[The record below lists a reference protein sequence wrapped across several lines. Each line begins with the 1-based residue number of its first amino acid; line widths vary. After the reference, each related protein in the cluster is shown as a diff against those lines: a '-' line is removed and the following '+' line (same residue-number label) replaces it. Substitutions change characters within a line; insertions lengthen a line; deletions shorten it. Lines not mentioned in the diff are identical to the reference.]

1 MWSRRLAYGGALLAA
16 LICQLFDVG
25 YLVHFAFVLT
35 LCLPLAGLLASLP
48 AMLGC
53 RVELRPR
60 PGVVERD
67 GRAGWDL
74 VVKSRS
80 RLPIARLSGRLRV
93 ENRMTGERWAFR
105 TVIQSPRRGERQLW
119 GMGTARCGALVGRLD
134 RLWVTD
140 CLGLFA
146 LPVRPPAA
154 ASALVCPKCEGPGP
168 IHLPEGTGAPVPAA
182 RRDSRGGGEDYEL
195 RPYREGD
202 DFRSIH
208 WKATA
213 RRDELVVREELIPR
227 RPLPVLTFDHFGSPA
242 EVERTLDRVAGWSA
256 ALLAR
261 DMPHEICWAEPE
273 TGAARRFIVSDQGS
287 WMACLTALLSDRAP
301 QTGQSI
307 LDQPPVRRDG
317 VEVWSIRITGEE
329 GTHGSR

>member
-1 MWSRRLAYGGALLAA
+1 
-16 LICQLFDVG
+16 
-25 YLVHFAFVLT
+25 
-35 LCLPLAGLLASLP
+35 
-48 AMLGC
+48 
-53 RVELRPR
+53 
-60 PGVVERD
+60 
-67 GRAGWDL
+67 
-74 VVKSRS
+74 
-80 RLPIARLSGRLRV
+80 
-93 ENRMTGERWAFR
+93 
-105 TVIQSPRRGERQLW
+105 
-119 GMGTARCGALVGRLD
+119 MGTARCGALVGRLD

-213 RRDELVVREELIPR
+213 RRDELVVREELVPR

-273 TGAARRFIVSDQGS
+273 TGAARRFIVSDQGAGWPASPPCSRTGPLRPASPS
-287 WMACLTALLSDRAP
+287 WTSP
-301 QTGQSI
+301 G
-307 LDQPPVRRDG
+307 PFGDG

>member
-25 YLVHFAFVLT
+25 YLVHFVFVLT
-35 LCLPLAGLLASLP
+35 LCLPVAGLLASLP
-48 AMLGC
+48 SMVGC

-60 PGVVERD
+60 PGMVERG
-67 GRAGWDL
+67 GRAGWEIM
-74 VVKSRS
+74 VTSRT
-80 RLPIARLSGRLRV
+80 RLPIARLRGRLRV
-93 ENRMTGERWAFR
+93 ENRMTGERWSFR
-105 TVIQSPRRGERQLW
+105 VVLQGPRQGERQAW
-119 GMGTARCGALVGRLD
+119 TVAAGRCGALSGRLD

-154 ASALVCPKCEGPGP
+154 ATALVCPKCQDPGP

-182 RRDSRGGGEDYEL
+182 RRDGRGGGEDYEL

-202 DFRSIH
+202 DLRSIH

-213 RRDELVVREELIPR
+213 RRDELVVREELVPR
-227 RPLPVLTFDHFGSPA
+227 RPLPVLTFDHFGPPA
-242 EVERTLDRVAGWSA
+242 EVERTLDRLTGWSA
-256 ALLAR
+256 ALLVR
-261 DMPHEICWAEPE
+261 DVPHEVRWAEPE
-273 TGAARRFIVSDQGS
+273 TGAVRRFAVSDRGS
-287 WMACLTALLSDRAP
+287 WTACLTALLSDPAP
-301 QTGQSI
+301 RTGQSI
-307 LDQPPVRRDG
+307 LDRAPVRQDG

-329 GTHGSR
+329 GVHGNR

>member
-105 TVIQSPRRGERQLW
+105 TVLQSPRRGERQLW

-154 ASALVCPKCEGPGP
+154 ASALVCPKCEDPGP

-182 RRDSRGGGEDYEL
+182 RRNSRGGGEDYEL

>member
-25 YLVHFAFVLT
+25 YLVHFVFLLT

-74 VVKSRS
+74 VVKSCS

-105 TVIQSPRRGERQLW
+105 TVLQSPRRGERQLW

-140 CLGLFA
+140 
-146 LPVRPPAA
+146 
-154 ASALVCPKCEGPGP
+154 
-168 IHLPEGTGAPVPAA
+168 
-182 RRDSRGGGEDYEL
+182 
-195 RPYREGD
+195 
-202 DFRSIH
+202 
-208 WKATA
+208 
-213 RRDELVVREELIPR
+213 
-227 RPLPVLTFDHFGSPA
+227 
-242 EVERTLDRVAGWSA
+242 
-256 ALLAR
+256 
-261 DMPHEICWAEPE
+261 
-273 TGAARRFIVSDQGS
+273 
-287 WMACLTALLSDRAP
+287 
-301 QTGQSI
+301 
-307 LDQPPVRRDG
+307 
-317 VEVWSIRITGEE
+317 
-329 GTHGSR
+329 

>member
-1 MWSRRLAYGGALLAA
+1 MD
-16 LICQLFDVG
+16 I
-25 YLVHFAFVLT
+25 
-35 LCLPLAGLLASLP
+35 
-48 AMLGC
+48 
-53 RVELRPR
+53 PR
-60 PGVVERD
+60 
-67 GRAGWDL
+67 
-74 VVKSRS
+74 
-80 RLPIARLSGRLRV
+80 
-93 ENRMTGERWAFR
+93 
-105 TVIQSPRRGERQLW
+105 
-119 GMGTARCGALVGRLD
+119 
-134 RLWVTD
+134 
-140 CLGLFA
+140 
-146 LPVRPPAA
+146 
-154 ASALVCPKCEGPGP
+154 
-168 IHLPEGTGAPVPAA
+168 PVPAA

-261 DMPHEICWAEPE
+261 DMPHEICGAEPE